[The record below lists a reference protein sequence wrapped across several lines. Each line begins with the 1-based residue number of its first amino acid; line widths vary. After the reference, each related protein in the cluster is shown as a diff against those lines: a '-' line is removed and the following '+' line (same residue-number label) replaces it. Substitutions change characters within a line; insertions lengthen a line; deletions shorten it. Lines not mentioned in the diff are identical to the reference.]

1 MSTLGWGGVREA
13 SSAAKWVGSMKPKTS
28 IHRLRRQNE
37 EKMSMTK
44 PAIIIHTRRIR
55 GAIIVLAHT
64 KQPSDEGVDGTD
76 LIWAVAELPRF
87 S

>member
-1 MSTLGWGGVREA
+1 
-13 SSAAKWVGSMKPKTS
+13 
-28 IHRLRRQNE
+28 
-37 EKMSMTK
+37 MSMTK